1 MMKENGHPAAGGSRP
16 LGLYIHIPFCVRKC
30 LYCDFLSG
38 PAPQERIDR
47 YVKAL
52 EGQIAAEAEL
62 YARYEVQT
70 VFFGGGTPSLLSEDQ
85 IGALME
91 RIRRCYR
98 LCEGPEITLES
109 NPGTLDPDR
118 LRGYRRTGI
127 NRLSM
132 GLQSAD
138 DRELKLLG
146 RIHTYADFLDNYAAA
161 REAGF
166 SNINVDLMSA
176 LPGQTLSGWLE
187 TLRRTADLGPEHISA
202 YSLILEE
209 GTPLY
214 ALYRDGGEKAPAPL
228 PGEEQERLMYEQTK
242 QVLAGYGYRR
252 YEISNYARPGYEC
265 RHNIGYWTRRPYL
278 GVGLGSA
285 SLLEETRWKVTGDL
299 ETYLDFFF
307 PEKQTGERPLQDR
320 AVLRQERQQL
330 TETEQKEE
338 FLFLGLRMQEGI
350 RVGEFRQRFHTGLW
364 DVYGS
369 VITRLQEQGLLL
381 VYDDGRRMRLTER
394 GIDVSNYVLSQF
406 LL

>member
-1 MMKENGHPAAGGSRP
+1 MLSAAFKGP
-16 LGLYIHIPFCVRKC
+16 MGLYLHIPFCLRKC
-30 LYCDFLSG
+30 LYCDFLSA
-38 PAPQERIDR
+38 PADRQTIDR
-47 YVKAL
+47 YVRAL
-52 EGQIAAEAEL
+52 CAQLSREADGCKD
-62 YARYEVQT
+62 YWVDT
-70 VFFGGGTPSLLSEDQ
+70 VFFGGGTPSLLTPEQ
-85 IGALME
+85 IADVLACV
-91 RIRRCYR
+91 RACYR
-98 LCEGPEITLES
+98 LSQDAEITVES
-109 NPGTLDPDR
+109 NPGTLTPEKLEGY
-118 LRGYRRTGI
+118 LRAGI

-132 GLQSAD
+132 GLQSTFDA
-138 DRELKLLG
+138 ELKALG
-146 RIHTYADFLDNYAAA
+146 RLHDYRTFVENYHSA
-161 REAGF
+161 RQAGF

-214 ALYRDGGEKAPAPL
+214 ALYQDGGEKAPAPL